1 MAKVVADRDVRSMPR
16 LFYGW
21 YVVLGGIGIQA
32 LQGALLNSSYG
43 TYTAVLQNSFGWSK
57 TALAGGYSL
66 QQVTLGVIG
75 PLEGFLIDR
84 FGARAV
90 MRIGIAVFGIGF
102 VLFSRFNSL
111 LTFYAS
117 LTVIAVGVSLGGF
130 VPLSATIVNW
140 FIRRRSTA
148 MGLMSTGM
156 GIGGFLA
163 PVVAWS
169 LIANG
174 WRATAFASG
183 LIVIAAGL
191 PLTQLMRSNP
201 EPYGYLPDG
210 APPQDGGAARADAGT
225 MTAPGATVQDRSNDF
240 TVGEA
245 VHTSAF
251 WLIAFGHG
259 AALLVVSAV
268 NVHLVSHL
276 QQRLGYSLTRAAFFV
291 AMITTFSMV
300 GQIGGGYLGDRVS
313 KRLLAVGCMLMHA
326 TALLLLAYATTVWM
340 VVAFA
345 VLHGLAWGVRGPQ
358 MQAIRA
364 DYFGRSAFGKI
375 YGVSLPIVTL
385 GTVGGPMVAGIMADT
400 FGNYEAGFTVLAALS
415 AAGAIFWLLLRKP
428 VLPHRSTAPSR

>member
-1 MAKVVADRDVRSMPR
+1 MAQVVAERDLRSRPR

-66 QQVTLGVIG
+66 QQVTQGVIG

-90 MRIGIAVFGIGF
+90 MRIGIVVFGIGF

-111 LTFYAS
+111 LTFYAA
-117 LTVIAVGVSLGGF
+117 LTVIAVGVGLGGF
-130 VPLSATIVNW
+130 VPLSAAIVNW

-191 PLTQLMRSNP
+191 PLTQIMRSNP

-210 APPQDGGAARADAGT
+210 APPQDGVAGAAASISDTADV
-225 MTAPGATVQDRSNDF
+225 TVPDRSSDF

-300 GQIGGGYLGDRVS
+300 GQVGGGYLGDRVS
-313 KRLLAVGCMLMHA
+313 KRALAVACMLMHA
-326 TALLLLAYATTVWM
+326 TALLVLAYATALWM

-375 YGVSLPIVTL
+375 YGVSLPIITL

-400 FGNYEAGFTVLAALS
+400 FGNYQSGFTILAAFS

-428 VLPHRSTAPSR
+428 VLPDRSTALCC

>member
-428 VLPHRSTAPSR
+428 VLPQRAAAPSR